1 MAVYATEKLST
12 LRLSTVSEGNEIV
25 GSPTISNLHFGNK
38 ALRYNA
44 LVDSGSDVSLLELSV
59 FHKIEKR
66 NIATFLMNK
75 TVPLKSASDHAIKSV
90 GRASVYMYIN
100 GSRYTAN
107 FILTDGFK
115 FNVLIG
121 SDFMNDTK
129 AKLDFGNNTMIIGN
143 RVICLRNKFDVPD
156 CSLLEAA
163 STQYVDPY
171 SVTHIK
177 VRSRLT
183 LQCTH
188 SAEKGDYIITPLD
201 NSNLFYEQPGLLA
214 PSLTVNKNISGMY
227 TMPVVNSTGI
237 RYTVNKR
244 MVVGFIES
252 VDLVAKNKINHVY
265 KISHANGTG
274 QRDTVMSTGIA
285 LKPSVHSD
293 VLHRNSH
300 TNIRDYHKHSNVHV
314 PLHCSKHN
322 SAQAS
327 PHYSK
332 HSKVHVSPHNNKRSS
347 IQVPHKQTTCVLHCT
362 SQLGKIYTPTCKH
375 IEAQGDGSD
384 SKCPHK
390 QETTCTCAFVDKC
403 TCKIRNKCTC
413 IDTCTCTCTLK
424 KCTCIDKCTCTLNTC
439 TCTLKKCTCIDT
451 CTCTLKKCTCIDTC
465 TCTLKKCTCIDTCTC
480 TLKKCTCIN
489 TCTCTLKKC
498 TCIDTCTCT
507 LKKCTL
513 KKCTCIDTYT
523 CTCNRNKGTCTC
535 IDTCTCTCTCTCNRN
550 KGTCTCID
558 TCTCTYT
565 DTCTCI
571 ATCTCTCIDTC
582 TCITDT
588 CRYNA
593 VCTLIHNKSCTC
605 IQNGLHT
612 HKHNPTY
619 NDYVGKETNVNKHT
633 LNTNSYLQ
641 NGKHFGTYGN
651 ACPGVVKNMK
661 DYTDAR
667 EKVQLDRSGN
677 NKQWSDTCSNDS
689 SYNCSEQPNHVQ
701 SISTYNLLEKRN
713 KNTNKNKLI
722 EGVSNLKSNRAALK
736 NRSLCV
742 CLSCNGKLCNC
753 NCSSTYMDTR
763 GLNKFSVNNNE
774 KQNDVHSD
782 KDLSCNATHT
792 NMSKDVGLNT
802 NTYNTTVAPRVNSIY
817 KVKRSDFNI
826 GSHIDDQQCQ
836 TLLRILNKFNYLF
849 VDNVQS
855 LRQTNVLQ
863 ATFDTGNSQPIR
875 QRPYKNPLAYE
886 KDLEKEI
893 NDMLEAGIISPSSSA
908 WSSPIVIVPKRD
920 NTIRVCIDYRQL
932 NKTLVKDSYPLPRI
946 DDIFATLGKTKF
958 FTSIDLKSGYHNIAV
973 APQDRE
979 KTAFCTRTALYHFN
993 VLPFGLCNSPAIFS
1007 RMISKVLHGIEG
1019 KFAMAYLDDILVF
1032 SRTFDEHIEHLKD
1045 VFTRLKKANLCLNRK
1060 KCHFVKKE
1068 VEYLGH
1074 LIGPNGI
1081 KPNPEKVRVIQTL
1094 EPPINVRGVRSFIG
1108 MVSYYRKY
1116 IPQFSE
1122 IARPLTNLTR
1132 KNVKFEWND
1141 DTQQA
1146 FDFLKKKL
1154 TEAPIL
1160 GYPDVTRPYSLYT
1173 DASEYSIGGI
1183 LTQDT
1188 PEGERVIEY
1197 VSHQLTQNRLHY
1209 PVIQKEC
1216 FAIVYCLTK
1225 LRQYLLGAQTTV
1237 YTDHKPLKSLFTA
1250 EMKNTR
1256 IQRWA
1261 ILFDE
1266 YQVKIKYREGRHN
1279 VRADML
1285 SRLRIRPTEGEIE
1298 QSNDIL
1304 AINAESE
1311 DDNVRLLSYDE
1322 ISFDDDI
1329 DLKALQRKDKHCK
1342 LIFQQIKDKDNEK
1355 VANDYVVQNHL
1366 LYHVGK
1372 TNRFET
1378 DPILQLVIPIRLKR
1392 VVLQGY
1398 HSALGGGHV
1407 GLEKTYQKNQ
1417 IKIFLAKLLQRYN

>member
-1 MAVYATEKLST
+1 
-12 LRLSTVSEGNEIV
+12 
-25 GSPTISNLHFGNK
+25 
-38 ALRYNA
+38 
-44 LVDSGSDVSLLELSV
+44 
-59 FHKIEKR
+59 
-66 NIATFLMNK
+66 MNK

-100 GSRYTAN
+100 GSRYITN

-129 AKLDFGNNTMIIGN
+129 AKLDFENNTMIIGN
-143 RVICLRNKFDVPD
+143 RIICLRNKFDVPD

-314 PLHCSKHN
+314 PHHCSKHN

-332 HSKVHVSPHNNKRSS
+332 HSKVHVSPHNSKRSS

-362 SQLGKIYTPTCKH
+362 SQLGQIYTPTCKH

-390 QETTCTCAFVDKC
+390 QETTCTCTFVDKC
-403 TCKIRNKCTC
+403 TCKIRN
-413 IDTCTCTCTLK
+413 
-424 KCTCIDKCTCTLNTC
+424 
-439 TCTLKKCTCIDT
+439 KCTCIDT

-480 TLKKCTCIN
+480 T
-489 TCTCTLKKC
+489 
-498 TCIDTCTCT
+498 
-507 LKKCTL
+507 
-513 KKCTCIDTYT
+513 
-523 CTCNRNKGTCTC
+523 
-535 IDTCTCTCTCTCNRN
+535 CNRN

-558 TCTCTYT
+558 TCTCTYI
-565 DTCTCI
+565 DTCTCTCTCI
-571 ATCTCTCIDTC
+571 DTCTCTCIDTC

-605 IQNGLHT
+605 IQNCLHT

-619 NDYVGKETNVNKHT
+619 NDYVGKETNVNEHT

-641 NGKHFGTYGN
+641 NRKHFGTYGN

-667 EKVQLDRSGN
+667 ERVQLDRSGS

-736 NRSLCV
+736 NGSLCV

-863 ATFDTGNSQPIR
+863 ATFDTSNSQPIR

-973 APQDRE
+973 ALQDRE
-979 KTAFCTRTALYHFN
+979 KTAFCTRKALYHFN

-1122 IARPLTNLTR
+1122 IARPLTN
-1132 KNVKFEWND
+1132 F
-1141 DTQQA
+1141 
-1146 FDFLKKKL
+1146 
-1154 TEAPIL
+1154 
-1160 GYPDVTRPYSLYT
+1160 Y
-1173 DASEYSIGGI
+1173 
-1183 LTQDT
+1183 
-1188 PEGERVIEY
+1188 
-1197 VSHQLTQNRLHY
+1197 
-1209 PVIQKEC
+1209 
-1216 FAIVYCLTK
+1216 
-1225 LRQYLLGAQTTV
+1225 
-1237 YTDHKPLKSLFTA
+1237 
-1250 EMKNTR
+1250 
-1256 IQRWA
+1256 
-1261 ILFDE
+1261 
-1266 YQVKIKYREGRHN
+1266 
-1279 VRADML
+1279 
-1285 SRLRIRPTEGEIE
+1285 
-1298 QSNDIL
+1298 
-1304 AINAESE
+1304 
-1311 DDNVRLLSYDE
+1311 
-1322 ISFDDDI
+1322 
-1329 DLKALQRKDKHCK
+1329 
-1342 LIFQQIKDKDNEK
+1342 
-1355 VANDYVVQNHL
+1355 
-1366 LYHVGK
+1366 
-1372 TNRFET
+1372 
-1378 DPILQLVIPIRLKR
+1378 
-1392 VVLQGY
+1392 
-1398 HSALGGGHV
+1398 
-1407 GLEKTYQKNQ
+1407 
-1417 IKIFLAKLLQRYN
+1417 